1 MLKEALQAPLEND
14 QGLKQLAIG
23 GGLLTISFG
32 IVPLWVLLGYV
43 ERFVEET
50 LDSDTRGA
58 PPFDYW
64 GLLMSRGVR
73 AFGICLIYLIVPT
86 VCMLAGGFLLAIA
99 PVNNSVAA
107 TDARAPLTVAA
118 VLYPIA
124 LYTLPAALLN
134 HTVDERFRA
143 GFAIRELHPLWF
155 SGSYARGWLVAMAVV
170 VVLHLCAV
178 FSILTAIG
186 IPLAPILIFYSYLVA
201 AYVITTGVSEQLG
214 AGLEDENGTEYSL
227 DG

>member
-1 MLKEALQAPLEND
+1 MLKEALQAPLESD
-14 QGLKQLAIG
+14 QWWKRLAVG

-43 ERFVEET
+43 ERFVEGI
-50 LDSDTRGA
+50 LDRDTHGA
-58 PPFDYW
+58 PSFDYW
-64 GLLMSRGVR
+64 GLLMSRGIR
-73 AFGICLIYLIVPT
+73 AFGICLLYLIVPT
-86 VCMLAGGFLLAIA
+86 VCVLAAGLLLAIA

-107 TDARAPLTVAA
+107 ADARPPLTAAA

-143 GFAIRELHPLWF
+143 GFAIRELRTLWF
-155 SGSYARGWLVAMAVV
+155 SRSYAWRWLVAMAVV

-178 FSILTAIG
+178 FSVLTAIG

-214 AGLEDENGTEYSL
+214 VDPGDEDGTEYSL
-227 DG
+227 DA